1 MATLS
6 LAKSHGRDPST
17 LSDLYHQA
25 LAGSEALSR
34 DQIQERNHWPF
45 PNQEN
50 ANGAIRRSLVE
61 SEVRVDFVQHALSA
75 LLMWRKL

>member
-17 LSDLYHQA
+17 LNDVYDQA
-25 LAGSEALSR
+25 LAGSDALSR
-34 DQIQERNHWPF
+34 DQIQELNHWSF
-45 PNQEN
+45 PNQES

-75 LLMWRKL
+75 LLMSRKL